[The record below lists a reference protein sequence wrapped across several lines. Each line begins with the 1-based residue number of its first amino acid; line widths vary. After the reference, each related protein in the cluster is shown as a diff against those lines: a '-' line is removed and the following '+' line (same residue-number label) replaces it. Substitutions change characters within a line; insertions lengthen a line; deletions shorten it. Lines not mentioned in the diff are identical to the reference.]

1 MNRSF
6 AARAALW
13 IAVYLFVVL
22 APLFALLIG
31 AHPPSRPFWVEFSA
45 ALAYAGLAIVGLQFG
60 LTARFRYITEP
71 WGEDVIYYFH
81 RQLVWVALALIV
93 AHPAILIA
101 LRPERIA
108 ALNVFAVGWR
118 IKWANFSLYALF
130 GLMLLSYGR
139 RLIRLPY
146 EWWHGTHILLALL
159 AIWTGLE
166 HTVAFGFYLSD
177 PVKAGLWVALAAAWV
192 AILIYT
198 RIVRP
203 FFHLRRPYVIEA
215 VRRERGDTVTLAL
228 KADRHKGLRFAPGQ
242 FAWVSHITPWQ
253 ITGHPFSFASSAEV
267 EGGRMEFTIRNLGDF
282 TATVGRFEVGRRL
295 WVDGPYGVFTMRA
308 THDLPILI
316 AGGIGI
322 TPMMSMLRTL
332 ADRGD
337 KRPVTLIYANRDWDG
352 VTFREELEALKS
364 RLDLTLVHVL
374 SDPPERWTGER
385 GRFSVATL
393 ARNVPEPFDA
403 HEYFICGPAPM
414 MDTAER
420 SLKALGVPISQYH
433 SERYD
438 FA

>member
-1 MNRSF
+1 MNRWF

-13 IAVYLFVVL
+13 IAIYLFVVL

-45 ALAYAGLAIVGLQFG
+45 AVAYAGLAIMGLQFG
-60 LTARFRYITEP
+60 LTARFRHITEP

-81 RQLVWVALALIV
+81 RQLVWVALLLIL
-93 AHPAILIA
+93 AHPAILIV

-108 ALNVFAVGWR
+108 ALNVFTVGWR

-130 GLMLLSYGR
+130 AIVALSYGR

-146 EWWHGTHILLALL
+146 EWWHGTHILLALV

-166 HTVAFGFYLSD
+166 HAVAFGFYLGD
-177 PVKAGLWVALAAAWV
+177 PVKSALWTALAASWV
-192 AILIYT
+192 VILVYT

-203 FFHLRRPYVIEA
+203 YFRLRRPYVIEA
-215 VRRERGDTVTLAL
+215 VRKERGDTMTLAL
-228 KADRHKGLRFAPGQ
+228 RADRHKGLCFQPGQ
-242 FAWVSHITPWQ
+242 FAWLSEVTPLQ
-253 ITGHPFSFASSAEV
+253 ITGHPFSFASSAQRTD
-267 EGGRMEFTIRNLGDF
+267 GRIEFTIRNLGDF
-282 TATVGRFEVGRRL
+282 TATIGGLRIGRRV
-295 WVDGPYGVFTMRA
+295 WIDGPYGTFTMQGA
-308 THDLPILI
+308 DDLPILI

-337 KRPVTLIYANRDWDG
+337 RRPVTLLYANRDWDG
-352 VTFREELEALKS
+352 VTFREELEALKG

-374 SDPPERWTGER
+374 SHPPKDWTGER
-385 GRFSVATL
+385 GRFSIATL
-393 ARNVPEPFDA
+393 VRNVPEPFDA

-420 SLKALGVPISQYH
+420 SLKALGVPIAQYH